1 MMSRLKILI
10 ASSGQRVMA
19 AASKGLVGRTTDG
32 KGLPLPLPL
41 PLPRRADRRTMVVR
55 RVFNVAAA
63 VLLVALFASTAVSA
77 QSRGAAGIGPST
89 ARPEGPVF
97 ELPAG
102 LELQQP
108 ALGHEDSAC
117 RLDDDTDP
125 IHLGPPE
132 SSVLLCL
139 AFVNTTGA
147 PMQVRLPAGLVF
159 ISRSETTQN
168 GLLIQ
173 VETFEAP
180 PGSFFVKVN
189 LLCLNSGRSS
199 SGPGDAYELGPV
211 LEPRSP
217 VWELIDALASKS
229 IDSME
234 ARAPSRM
241 QAALWNITDGDG
253 LTSVDRSRIAQL
265 PPLP

>member
-1 MMSRLKILI
+1 MIMRRL
-10 ASSGQRVMA
+10 
-19 AASKGLVGRTTDG
+19 
-32 KGLPLPLPL
+32 
-41 PLPRRADRRTMVVR
+41 
-55 RVFNVAAA
+55 FNVAVA
-63 VLLVALFASTAVSA
+63 VALVALFASTGVSA
-77 QSRGAAGIGPST
+77 QGRGASGVGPST

-97 ELPAG
+97 EMPAG

-108 ALGHEDSAC
+108 ALGHRDRDC
-117 RLDDDTDP
+117 RLDDETDP

-132 SSVLLCL
+132 SAVLLCL

-168 GLLIQ
+168 GVLIQ

-180 PGSFFVKVN
+180 PGPFFVKVN
-189 LLCLNSGRSS
+189 LLCLNSGRNGSR
-199 SGPGDAYELGPV
+199 PGDEYELGPV
-211 LEPRSP
+211 LAERNP